1 MGYLFLLT
9 VRNSQNSR
17 LLTSKGDDWGEKLRS
32 YGL

>member
-17 LLTSKGDDWGEKLRS
+17 LLTSKDDECDEKLRS